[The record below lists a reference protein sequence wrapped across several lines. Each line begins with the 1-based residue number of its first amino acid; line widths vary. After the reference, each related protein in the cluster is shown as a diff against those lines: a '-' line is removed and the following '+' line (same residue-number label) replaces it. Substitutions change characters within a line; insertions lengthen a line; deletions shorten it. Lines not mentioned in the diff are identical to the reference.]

1 MIVKSHFLK
10 LTFITPTCKLSA
22 PEQAVTEA
30 LGKLFGSG
38 VDRFAGKAPRAAAT
52 ASTAPKIHPP
62 LRLS

>member
-10 LTFITPTCKLSA
+10 LTFITPTCKLPA

-30 LGKLFGSG
+30 LGKLFWSG
-38 VDRFAGKAPRAAAT
+38 VDHLAVKAPKAAAT
-52 ASTAPKIHPP
+52 ASTAPKIHLP